1 MNKLD
6 IYTIRTSGKK
16 IHRREVMIKLSA
28 VVAFIAI
35 LLLLVFYGI
44 FTYAENF
51 GNFTVRIV
59 ENSDKYILS
68 LCEKGE
74 FNKPTTLL
82 NADVL
87 DEMDNISERSIPEDV
102 DLYDGPHNGE
112 NYIAYTFY
120 VKNVGSKTINYSCA
134 IEILSVTKNTD
145 EAIRVRVYKNGVAVT
160 YAKLQNDQ
168 LTPEPGTTPFYSNTM
183 VMNQVNEEFESG
195 DVDKYTIVIWLEGN
209 DPECVDAIKGGHVRM
224 VMNFNVIYE

>member
-6 IYTIRTSGKK
+6 IYTIRTTGKK

-59 ENSDKYILS
+59 ENSDKYTLS
-68 LCEKGE
+68 LSENGQFDE
-74 FNKPTTLL
+74 PTTLL
-82 NADVL
+82 NAEVL
-87 DEMDNISERSIPEDV
+87 DEMDNIAEYMIPEDV
-102 DLYDGPHNGE
+102 DLYDGPHNGD

-120 VKNVGSKTINYSCA
+120 IKNVGSKTIDYSCA

-145 EAIRVRVYKNGVAVT
+145 EAIRVKVYKNGVSTT
-160 YAKLQNDQ
+160 YAKLQADQ
-168 LTPEPGTTPFYSNTM
+168 MTPEPDTTPFYSTTM
-183 VMNQVNEEFESG
+183 VLNQVNEDFESG

>member
-1 MNKLD
+1 MGKLD
-6 IYTIRTSGKK
+6 IYTIRTTGKK

-160 YAKLQNDQ
+160 YAKLQNGQ

-209 DPECVDAIKGGHVRM
+209 DPECVDAIKGGQVRM
-224 VMNFNVIYE
+224 VMNLDVIHE